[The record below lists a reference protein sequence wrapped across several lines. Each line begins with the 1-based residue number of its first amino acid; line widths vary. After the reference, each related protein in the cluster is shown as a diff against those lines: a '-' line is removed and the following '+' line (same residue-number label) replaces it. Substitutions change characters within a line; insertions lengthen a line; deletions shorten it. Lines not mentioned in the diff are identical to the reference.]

1 MYISLFVLRWFAG
14 VTFIYLNFMK
24 YSFLLLSLLMAGP
37 IKENSEKHIFSQFS
51 KEINISMHTLKLNKK
66 NKQSI
71 QNQAQQIFYKDELY
85 YWKIS
90 QNDTTI
96 AYAFLDNV
104 KGKSMPITFMVI
116 LNKEGT
122 IKNTTI
128 IKYREPYG
136 GEVSNNRWLEQFNEK
151 NEKSNYDVGKT
162 IDGITG
168 ATISVNSLSKGIKKI
183 VLLYSQVK
191 DNLE

>member
-1 MYISLFVLRWFAG
+1 
-14 VTFIYLNFMK
+14 MK
-24 YSFLLLSLLMAGP
+24 YSYLLLSFLFASP
-37 IKENSEKHIFSQFS
+37 IKEISEEYLFSQFS
-51 KEINISMHTLKLNKK
+51 TEIKISMNILKINEKNKK
-66 NKQSI
+66 I
-71 QNQAQQIFYKDELY
+71 VQNQTQQAFYKDELY

-116 LNKEGT
+116 LSKDGSIINA
-122 IKNTTI
+122 NV

-136 GEVSNNRWLEQFNEK
+136 GEIGNNRWLKQFNEK
-151 NEKSNYDVGKT
+151 NEKSNYDIGKT

-183 VLLYSQVK
+183 VLLYNQVK
-191 DNLE
+191 ANLE

>member
-1 MYISLFVLRWFAG
+1 
-14 VTFIYLNFMK
+14 MK
-24 YSFLLLSLLMAGP
+24 YSYLLLSFLFASP
-37 IKENSEKHIFSQFS
+37 IKEISEEYLFSQFS
-51 KEINISMHTLKLNKK
+51 TEIKISMNILKINEIKK
-66 NKQSI
+66 KIVQD
-71 QNQAQQIFYKDELY
+71 QTQQAFYKDELY

-116 LNKEGT
+116 LSKDGSIINA
-122 IKNTTI
+122 NV

-136 GEVSNNRWLEQFNEK
+136 GEVGNNRWLEQFNEK

-183 VLLYSQVK
+183 VLLYNQVK

>member
-1 MYISLFVLRWFAG
+1 
-14 VTFIYLNFMK
+14 MK
-24 YSFLLLSLLMAGP
+24 YSYLLLSFLFASP
-37 IKENSEKHIFSQFS
+37 IKEISEEYLFSQFS
-51 KEINISMHTLKLNKK
+51 TEIKISMNILKINEINKK
-66 NKQSI
+66 I
-71 QNQAQQIFYKDELY
+71 VQNQTQQAFYKDELY

-116 LNKEGT
+116 LSKDGSIINA
-122 IKNTTI
+122 NV

-136 GEVSNNRWLEQFNEK
+136 GEVGNNRWLEQFNEK

-183 VLLYSQVK
+183 VLLYNQVK
-191 DNLE
+191 ANLE

>member
-1 MYISLFVLRWFAG
+1 MMAYLNLLFISLLA
-14 VTFIYLNFMK
+14 
-24 YSFLLLSLLMAGP
+24 AGP
-37 IKENSEKHIFSQFS
+37 IRNNSEKHIFSQFS

-66 NKQSI
+66 NNQSI

-122 IKNTTI
+122 IKNTNI

>member
-1 MYISLFVLRWFAG
+1 
-14 VTFIYLNFMK
+14 MK
-24 YSFLLLSLLMAGP
+24 YSYLLLSFLFASP
-37 IKENSEKHIFSQFS
+37 IKEISEEYLFSQFS
-51 KEINISMHTLKLNKK
+51 TEIKISMNILKINGKNKK
-66 NKQSI
+66 IVQD
-71 QNQAQQIFYKDELY
+71 QTQQAFYKDELY

-116 LNKEGT
+116 LSKDGSIINA
-122 IKNTTI
+122 NV

-136 GEVSNNRWLEQFNEK
+136 GEVGNNRWLEQFNEK

-183 VLLYSQVK
+183 VLLYNQVK

>member
-1 MYISLFVLRWFAG
+1 
-14 VTFIYLNFMK
+14 MK
-24 YSFLLLSLLMAGP
+24 YSYLLLSLLMAGP
-37 IKENSEKHIFSQFS
+37 IKENSEKHIMSQFS
-51 KEINISMHTLKLNKK
+51 QDVTISMNTLKLNKK
-66 NKQSI
+66 NKTSV
-71 QNQAQQIFYKDELY
+71 QNQVKQAFFRNELY

-90 QNDTTI
+90 QNDTII

-116 LNKEGT
+116 LNTDGT
-122 IKNTTI
+122 IINTNV

>member
-1 MYISLFVLRWFAG
+1 
-14 VTFIYLNFMK
+14 
-24 YSFLLLSLLMAGP
+24 MAGP

-51 KEINISMHTLKLNKK
+51 QDINISMHTLKLNKK
-66 NKQSI
+66 NKQTI

-122 IKNTTI
+122 IKNTNV

-151 NEKSNYDVGKT
+151 NEKSNYNVGKT

>member
-1 MYISLFVLRWFAG
+1 
-14 VTFIYLNFMK
+14 
-24 YSFLLLSLLMAGP
+24 
-37 IKENSEKHIFSQFS
+37 
-51 KEINISMHTLKLNKK
+51 MHTLKLNKK

-71 QNQAQQIFYKDELY
+71 QNQVKQAFYKEELY
-85 YWKIS
+85 YWNIS

-116 LNKEGT
+116 LNKDGS
-122 IKNTTI
+122 IINTNV

-136 GEVSNNRWLEQFNEK
+136 GEVGNNRWLEQFNEK

-183 VLLYSQVK
+183 VLLYNQVK
-191 DNLE
+191 DNLD